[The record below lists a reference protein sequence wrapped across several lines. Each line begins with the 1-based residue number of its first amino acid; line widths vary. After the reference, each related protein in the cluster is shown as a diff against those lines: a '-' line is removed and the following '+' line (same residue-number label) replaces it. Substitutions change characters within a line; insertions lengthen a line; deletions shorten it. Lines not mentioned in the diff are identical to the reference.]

1 MQNAE
6 LVFIPSPIVGHLI
19 STVEIAKLLLDRDHR
34 LSITVLIMKLPI
46 DSGVNGYIN
55 SLSATATPRLR
66 FVDLHLPQGDSASQ
80 PQVPSSKSKST
91 NTFFTNFVDSHKAPV
106 RDVVAEL
113 TRSDSSSRLAGFI
126 VDMFCTAMIDVANEF
141 GVPTYAFFTSGA
153 AFLGLMLHL
162 QSLSDD
168 HHQDIT
174 ELNNTETELRIPSF
188 TNPVPARVLPSV
200 VVDKAGGSTML
211 LTHARRLRN
220 TKGIMV
226 NTFMELESN
235 AVESVLNGDKTPPI
249 FPVGPILNLSD
260 GGDDI
265 RTKQSKPI
273 MEWLD
278 HQPPS
283 SVVFLCF
290 GSMGCFEE
298 DQVKEIAQA
307 LENSR
312 HRFLW
317 SLRRPPPK
325 EKIQFPS
332 DYENPGEVLPEGF
345 LERTAE
351 VGRVIGWAPQV
362 AVLSHPA
369 TGGFVSH
376 CGWNSTLESVWC
388 GVPMAT
394 WPLYAEQQMNAFEM
408 VTELE
413 LAVEIKMDYFSSLHG
428 DEDKKPEI
436 LSADL
441 IEGGINR
448 LMMGGESEISKK
460 VREMREKSRVAVA
473 EGGSSYN
480 TIGRLIE
487 EVMNSIA

>member
-1 MQNAE
+1 MKNAE
-6 LVFIPSPIVGHLI
+6 LVFIPSPGVGHLL
-19 STVEIAKLLLDRDHR
+19 STVEIAKLLLNRDHR

-46 DSGVNGYIN
+46 DSGVDGYIN

-80 PQVPSSKSKST
+80 PQDPSSKSKSPL
-91 NTFFTNFVDSHKAPV
+91 TFFANFIDSHKAPV

-126 VDMFCTAMIDVANEF
+126 IDMFCTAMIDVANEF

-153 AFLGLMLHL
+153 AFLGLQLHL

-174 ELNNTETELRIPSF
+174 ELKNTETELRIPSF
-188 TNPVPARVLPSV
+188 KNPVPVRVLPSV
-200 VVDKAGGSTML
+200 VVDKEGGSTML
-211 LTHARRLRN
+211 ITLARRLRE

-226 NTFMELESN
+226 NTFMELESY
-235 AVESVLNGDKTPPI
+235 AVEYFLNSDNTPPI
-249 FPVGPILNLSD
+249 FSVGPILNLGD

-265 RTKQSKPI
+265 RTEQSRPI

-290 GSMGCFEE
+290 GSKGCFEE

-307 LENSR
+307 LENSG

-325 EKIQFPS
+325 EKMQFPS

-345 LERTAE
+345 LERTSE
-351 VGRVIGWAPQV
+351 VGKVIGWAPQV

-413 LAVEIKMDYFSSLHG
+413 MAVEIKMDYFKG
-428 DEDKKPEI
+428 FQDKKPEI

-441 IEGGINR
+441 IEGGIRR
-448 LMMGGESEISKK
+448 LMMGGESEIRKK
-460 VREMREKSRVAVA
+460 VKEMREKSGVAMA